1 MDLRQKLYGPATRV
15 LPAPF
20 FEKRQARQA
29 DADIRDSGVVFVHIP
44 RTGGVSVMRT
54 VYRSEAI
61 RHFTVEQFIGVCAR
75 DLLDLPRFAIVRNP
89 WDRVVSAYHFAK
101 QGGVP
106 GGGQMAHMDRY
117 RGPDFATFDAFVRQY
132 LTTHDV
138 WKADGVFR
146 PQSYY
151 LGRESE
157 KTLDHIGILDQIGE
171 TESWLSGVL
180 GRPIKL
186 AHTNASKRDH
196 PYHRYYTGETR
207 EIVGDVYRTDIERFD
222 FRF

>member
-29 DADIRDSGVVFVHIP
+29 DAEIRNGGVVFVHVP
-44 RTGGVSVMRT
+44 RSGGVSVMRT
-54 VYRSEAI
+54 VYHSASI
-61 RHFTVEQFIGVCAR
+61 RHFTIDQFMQVCAP
-75 DLLDLPRFAIVRNP
+75 DLRELPRFAIVRNP
-89 WDRVVSAYHFAK
+89 WDRAVSAYHFAQ

-106 GGGQMAHMDRY
+106 GGAQMAHTDRY

-132 LTTHDV
+132 LTKHDV
-138 WKADGVFR
+138 WKSDGVFR

-151 LGRESE
+151 LGRDAE
-157 KTLDHIGILDQIGE
+157 KTLDHIGFLDQIGE
-171 TESWLSGVL
+171 TESWLSGIL

-186 AHTNASKRDH
+186 THVNASGRSH
-196 PYHRYYTGETR
+196 PYHNYYSDETR
-207 EIVGDVYRTDIERFD
+207 KIVADIYRADVERFD

>member
-1 MDLRQKLYGPATRV
+1 MDLRQMLYGPATRV

-29 DADIRDSGVVFVHIP
+29 DGDIRDVGVVFVHVP
-44 RTGGVSVMRT
+44 RSGGVSVMRT

-61 RHFTVEQFIGVCAR
+61 RHFTVDQFTQVCAR
-75 DLLDLPRFAIVRNP
+75 ELLELPRFAIVRNP
-89 WDRVVSAYHFAK
+89 WDRAVSAYHFAA

-151 LGRESE
+151 LGRDPE
-157 KTLDHIGILDQIGE
+157 KTLDHIGILDRIGE

-180 GRPIKL
+180 SRPIML
-186 AHTNASKRDH
+186 PQVNASNRDH
-196 PYHRYYTGETR
+196 PYQQYYTAETR
-207 EIVGDVYRTDIERFD
+207 AIVGEIYRADIERFD